1 VDVPIEALL
10 AGSRIAIREA
20 VRHAIESSTDV
31 VVVGAASTAA
41 ELFHLWERLKPRLVL
56 IDAESDGF
64 RHFGGVGRGAT
75 RVIVM
80 TELPHNEPPIEQGTA
95 LTVLDANT
103 QLSELIRLIR
113 HSFDRKA
120 RSSAMAG
127 DQM

>member
-64 RHFGGVGRGAT
+64 RHFGGVARGTT

-80 TELPHNEPPIEQGTA
+80 TELAHEDLPIEQGTA
-95 LTVLDANT
+95 LSVLDANA
-103 QLSELIRLIR
+103 QLSELIQLIR
-113 HSFDRKA
+113 HYFDRKT

-127 DQM
+127 DQS